1 MPPIVLPSLRYGER
15 SEPALKR
22 KRLSQQRKKRKPLGA
37 PTRRSPSIVSRSG
50 SVSSLSFAVRDAFS
64 YAGVHFHSP
73 TLSSALSNPEM
84 IVGTS
89 QETQES
95 WKKTPPYSRS
105 TEVNGAT
112 DRAREK
118 ARFAAALPGN
128 DAEPPSKTG
137 YESIRTCLIGMLRFM
152 DTRALRP
159 RVSCP

>member
-1 MPPIVLPSLRYGER
+1 MHRVFQWRRHQRLVVPQERYGEQ

-22 KRLSQQRKKRKPLGA
+22 KHLSQPRKESEPLGA

-73 TLSSALSNPEM
+73 TLSSALSNPQT

-95 WKKTPPYSRS
+95 WKKTPPLFKRSRS
-105 TEVNGAT
+105 TEVNGAVNG
-112 DRAREK
+112 RAREK
-118 ARFAAALPGN
+118 AHFAAALPGN
-128 DAEPPSKTG
+128 DAEPPSNW
-137 YESIRTCLIGMLRFM
+137 L
-152 DTRALRP
+152 
-159 RVSCP
+159 